1 MLEAIVTVA
10 FVEIDDEG
18 NAYTSSQV
26 QRVEFE
32 GDADSFLAYV
42 QNYYRAVH
50 TEQLK
55 AEPVQRDRS

>member
-18 NAYTSSQV
+18 NAYAATQV

-32 GDADSFLAYV
+32 GDVDSFMAYV